1 MFFAKAGEYKTC
13 GLFTT
18 QHFELI
24 AITIIG
30 IVIALKNTVNKTK
43 EEIRNIIKRCTIIM
57 WILEI
62 VIIAFKLSTG
72 DVKNLNNYVQ
82 L

>member
-1 MFFAKAGEYKTC
+1 MFFAKPGEYNPC

-30 IVIALKNTVNKTK
+30 ILIALKNTVNNS
-43 EEIRNIIKRCTIIM
+43 I
-57 WILEI
+57 
-62 VIIAFKLSTG
+62 
-72 DVKNLNNYVQ
+72 
-82 L
+82 